1 MASALNSVYVLVV
14 VLVALAGTLFVAS
27 VDTTRSAPRWLEWS
41 SVVLAMLFVVLVGV
55 QFLV

>member
-1 MASALNSVYVLVV
+1 MASALNAVYLIAV

-27 VDTTRSAPRWLEWS
+27 VDTTGSSERWLEWS
-41 SVVLAMLFVVLVGV
+41 SVVLVVLFVVLVGV